1 MPITFALV
9 DGMVVSAV
17 DRVKAKRHTR
27 LARLRDVAADPRV
40 GLLADH
46 YDDVWSQLWWVRV
59 DAVAELHTDGELY
72 RRAIAALVAKYP
84 PYAAEPPDGDVLVLA
99 PTRWTGWSNACPQ
112 GRFRRQTWPATLS
125 WISGYEPQQTA
136 RCDSS
141 SAYAKSVR
149 ICQQCVYGIA
159 VGICLRGRK

>member
-1 MPITFALV
+1 MPALSQSAAAELLGSARVARLATIRHTDGTPRLVPITFALV

-17 DRVKAKRHTR
+17 DRVTATRHTR
-27 LARLRDVAADPRV
+27 LARVRELAADPRV

-46 YDDVWSQLWWVRV
+46 YDDDWSQLWWVRV

-99 PTRWTGWSNACPQ
+99 PTRWTGWS
-112 GRFRRQTWPATLS
+112 
-125 WISGYEPQQTA
+125 A
-136 RCDSS
+136 R
-141 SAYAKSVR
+141 
-149 ICQQCVYGIA
+149 
-159 VGICLRGRK
+159 